1 MRKLFPFIACSL
13 LLPMGWA
20 NALAQES
27 PTVTPAQRLNLELV
41 NNVSRYN
48 IDAQQNEYTNTF
60 RLTQP
65 TTDYKLTAGLL
76 KQGDNYITVTRQG
89 VKDGETVGE
98 PTEFARINMN
108 TDISKRDAEILTDIE
123 FTSTTL
129 PSPWTYSG
137 GSRAPLVAG
146 NSGYYIRSGY
156 TISYTIPAG
165 YDDGILLLNI
175 GTYTAGY
182 FKINGNTTS
191 QTTANKWNQYVL
203 TGFNSGSTISI
214 QGATSTGGN
223 SASPNMLGIYIVWA
237 PKTIVPSYSI
247 TPTYSKKEGNNWVNV
262 STLSSQTYSPND
274 EINSNSLAV
283 SLEDFFVEST
293 INNNYPDSYNYSSNV
308 DANIDWSVMTGDFYA
323 SVDFTKGDGSDL
335 ESPEFIGPDGWGY
348 LLVSY
353 YKPSGGTPAF
363 YLNGTGELIYTMP
376 PTFTGNTVNVTV
388 TSTNHEYGAGI
399 LVVNGT
405 SHTFTQGSSYT
416 YIVPASANGVI
427 QFKSAEGQ
435 SYTCDIA
442 KIVIQSGNG
451 TAMHAP
457 LSQPIKH
464 SLKKLNLNGKEINL
478 QKIESS
484 SDNKQ
489 VKR

>member
-48 IDAQQNEYTNTF
+48 IDTQQNEYTNTF

-89 VKDGETVGE
+89 VKDGETVGD
-98 PTEFARINMN
+98 PTDFARINLN
-108 TDISKRDAEILTDIE
+108 TAIASREAVILTDIE
-123 FTSTTL
+123 FSSTTP
-129 PSPWTYSG
+129 PSPWTG
-137 GSRAPLVAG
+137 NNALQAG
-146 NSGYYIRSGY
+146 TNGYRIRSGY
-156 TISYTIPAG
+156 SISYTIPDG
-165 YDDGILLLNI
+165 YDDGIILLNI
-175 GTYTAGY
+175 GTYSAGY
-182 FKINGNTTS
+182 LKINGTTTSS
-191 QTTANKWNQYVL
+191 QTTAGQWNQYVL
-203 TGFNSGSTISI
+203 SGLNSGSTITI
-214 QGATSTGGN
+214 QGSTRTGGN
-223 SASPNMLGIYIVWA
+223 SASPYMLGIYIVWA
-237 PKTIVPSYSI
+237 PKTIIPTYTVI
-247 TPTYSKKEGNNWVNV
+247 PTYSKKDGDNWVNV
-262 STLSSQTYSPND
+262 STLSSQTYNPND
-274 EINSNSLAV
+274 DINANSLSADIV
-283 SLEDFFVEST
+283 DEFAEST
-293 INNNYPDSYNYSSNV
+293 ANNSHPTSYNYSANL

-323 SVDFTKGDGSDL
+323 SVDFTKGNGSDL

-353 YKPSGGTPAF
+353 YTPSGATPAF
-363 YLNGTGELIYTMP
+363 YLDATGELIYTMP

-388 TSTNHEYGAGI
+388 TSTNHSDGAGI

-416 YIVPASANGVI
+416 YVIPASANGVI
-427 QFKSAEGQ
+427 QFKSAEGE

-457 LSQPIKH
+457 LSQPNKH

-478 QKIESS
+478 QKRESS
-484 SDNKQ
+484 SDYKQ